1 MLTPLPVSR
10 LACLQK
16 KGQKL
21 ALGDFLSTTGGGGGS
36 WADEMDDLPTGPS
49 GEALPSGPGLGGS
62 HLSRNARDG
71 GFGGFDR
78 PERAEV
84 PFPKVPPYTAFVG
97 NLTFEIVDDDL
108 RDFFNGL
115 EVTSVRLVSGQDGR
129 PKGFGYVEF
138 AKADDLRQALT
149 MTGMDLGGRVTRIS
163 VAEPA
168 SQREGRAD
176 AESTWT
182 RQGPLA
188 PLPGRSGGFGG
199 GGGFGSGAPR
209 SGGFDRAGAG
219 EGDVE
224 RDGPIRGGKFV
235 PSGPPEPRRTGGFG
249 GSAGFERRPFEP
261 APEVERDAPIRG
273 GKFTPAPPPAPTG
286 GSRFGSGGDRKVSE
300 PSRADEE
307 KTWTRS
313 GPLPPAQNQQR
324 SSSFGKSWGDRTPPT
339 EPPTRQRL
347 QLSGRTSASNEG
359 SPSASPAP
367 QQSRPSPF
375 GAAKPVNVAERERE
389 IESRLAKDRQA
400 AAAKAASPPPAA
412 AQTNKSNEKAQ
423 ALEDRISK
431 ARFGNSSA
439 PAATSAP
446 PAPAAAAAANDDDE
460 WTTVSKGSTATN
472 SNAQSNDDKQKSI
485 VTDKF
490 GALKVEDD

>member
-1 MLTPLPVSR
+1 MAPKVTRTHTPGSL
-10 LACLQK
+10 CK

-21 ALGDFLSTTGGGGGS
+21 ALGDFLADSSTGGGS
-36 WADEMDDLPTGPS
+36 WADDMEDLPTGPS
-49 GEALPSGPGLGGS
+49 GDSLPSGPGLGGS
-62 HLSRNARDG
+62 HLSRNAREG

-78 PERAEV
+78 PERPEV
-84 PFPKVPPYTAFVG
+84 PFPKAPPYTAFVG

-199 GGGFGSGAPR
+199 GFGGAR
-209 SGGFDRAGAG
+209 SGGFDRAG
-219 EGDVE
+219 EPDVE
-224 RDGPIRGGKFV
+224 REGPIRGGKFT
-235 PSGPPEPRRTGGFG
+235 PSGPAEPRRTGGFG
-249 GSAGFERRPFEP
+249 GGAGGFERRPFEP

-273 GKFTPAPPPAPTG
+273 GKFAPTAAPA
-286 GSRFGSGGDRKVSE
+286 SRFGGDRKE

-307 KTWTRS
+307 RTWTRS
-313 GPLPPAQNQQR
+313 GPLPPAPSQQR

-347 QLSGRTSASNEG
+347 QLSGRTTGSNEG

-367 QQSRPSPF
+367 QQSRPNPF
-375 GAAKPVNVAERERE
+375 GAAKPVDVAERERE
-389 IESRLAKDRQA
+389 IESKLAKDRQA
-400 AAAKAASPPPAA
+400 AAAKATSPPPSAA
-412 AQTNKSNEKAQ
+412 AASKTTAANEKAQ

-431 ARFGNSSA
+431 ARFGNTS
-439 PAATSAP
+439 PAAATTA
-446 PAPAAAAAANDDDE
+446 APAAASNAADDDE
-460 WTTVSKGSTATN
+460 WTTVSKGTNANATTA
-472 SNAQSNDDKQKSI
+472 SNDEKSKSI

-490 GALKVEDD
+490 GALKLDE